1 MSTIFF
7 FVCLIILIGV
17 IAAISAPFWR
27 KDPTTPAGNNERCS
41 LLWVAEEDQERA
53 DLSVEREVLLQ
64 SLQELDVEL
73 AQGRLEPE
81 DYERL
86 KATDEQRLLGVM
98 DRLEALAATIQPPSS
113 SEQDRQPGIAWGSAI
128 AVSLVIV
135 TLSVGTYGFLQ
146 WRTINRL
153 VGIQT
158 ERTGRMPDPREM
170 VARLEARLKENPDD
184 VQGQMMAGRS
194 YMVLERMDDAK
205 NAYEKVLEL
214 DPRNHEAH
222 YNLGVIMIE
231 ERKFD
236 DPKVFEAA
244 LKHFDLVLVD
254 RPNEPGVNWYKGL
267 ALWYLKRYRETEEFW
282 ATAYKNLDPG
292 STDADFVKQA
302 LAKLRNGETPF

>member
-7 FVCLIILIGV
+7 FVCLTILIGV
-17 IAAISAPFWR
+17 IAAISSPFWR
-27 KDPTTPAGNNERCS
+27 KDPAASELISRD
-41 LLWVAEEDQERA
+41 AEEDQERA

-64 SLQELDVEL
+64 SLQELGVEL
-73 AQGRLEPE
+73 AQGRLEQE
-81 DYERL
+81 DYDRL

-98 DRLEALAATIQPPSS
+98 DRLDALADTGRPASS
-113 SEQDRQPGIAWGSAI
+113 SEQASQPGSAWGPAV
-128 AVSLVIV
+128 AVSLVVVI
-135 TLSVGTYGFLQ
+135 LSVGTYGFLQ

-153 VGIQT
+153 VDIQT
-158 ERTGRMPDPREM
+158 ERTGQMPDPREM

-194 YMVLERMDDAK
+194 YMVLDRMDDAK
-205 NAYEKVLEL
+205 KAYAKVLEL
-214 DPRNHEAH
+214 DSRNHEAH

-236 DPKVFEAA
+236 DPKIFEAA
-244 LKHFDLVLVD
+244 LEHFDRVLID

-292 STDADFVKQA
+292 SQDADFVKQA
-302 LAKLRNGETPF
+302 LAKLRDGETPF

>member
-7 FVCLIILIGV
+7 IVCLTILIGV
-17 IAAISAPFWR
+17 IAGIYAPFWR
-27 KDPTTPAGNNERCS
+27 KDPTASELIRQE
-41 LLWVAEEDQERA
+41 AEEDQERA

-64 SLQELDVEL
+64 SIQELDVEL
-73 AQGRLEPE
+73 AQGRLEQE

-86 KATDEQRLLGVM
+86 KATDEQRLLGVL
-98 DRLEALAATIQPPSS
+98 DRLETLAVTSRPSS
-113 SEQDRQPGIAWGSAI
+113 SSKQAGKPGSAWGSAI
-128 AVSLVIV
+128 AVSLVVV
-135 TLSVGTYGFLQ
+135 TLSVGIYSFLQ

-158 ERTGRMPDPREM
+158 DRAAQLPDPREM

-194 YMVLERMDDAK
+194 YMVLERTDDAK
-205 NAYEKVLEL
+205 NAYEKVLAL

-254 RPNEPGVNWYKGL
+254 RPNAPGVNWYKGL

-292 STDADFVKQA
+292 SQDAEFVKQA

>member
-7 FVCLIILIGV
+7 IVCLTILIGV
-17 IAAISAPFWR
+17 IAAISSPFWR
-27 KDPTTPAGNNERCS
+27 KDPTAPELINRE
-41 LLWVAEEDQERA
+41 AEEDQERA

-73 AQGRLEPE
+73 AQGRLEQE
-81 DYERL
+81 DYDRL

-98 DRLEALAATIQPPSS
+98 DRLETLTATGRPSS
-113 SEQDRQPGIAWGSAI
+113 PSEDAAQPATAWGSAI
-128 AVSLVIV
+128 AVSLVVVI
-135 TLSVGTYGFLQ
+135 LSVGTYGFLQ
-146 WRTINRL
+146 WRTVNRL
-153 VGIQT
+153 VDIQT
-158 ERTGRMPDPREM
+158 ERSGQMPDPREM

-194 YMVLERMDDAK
+194 YMVMERMDDAK
-205 NAYEKVLEL
+205 KAYEKVLEL
-214 DPRNHEAH
+214 EPRNHEAH

-231 ERKFD
+231 QRKFD
-236 DPKVFEAA
+236 DPKLFEAA
-244 LKHFDLVLVD
+244 LKHFDRVLVD
-254 RPNEPGVNWYKGL
+254 RPNTPGVNWYKGL

-292 STDADFVKQA
+292 SQDAEFVKQA

>member
-1 MSTIFF
+1 M
-7 FVCLIILIGV
+7 ILIGV
-17 IAAISAPFWR
+17 IAAISSPFWR
-27 KDPTTPAGNNERCS
+27 KDPTAPELISRE
-41 LLWVAEEDQERA
+41 AEEDQERA

-73 AQGRLEPE
+73 AQGRLEQE
-81 DYERL
+81 DYDRL

-98 DRLEALAATIQPPSS
+98 DRLEALAATGRPSS
-113 SEQDRQPGIAWGSAI
+113 ATERAGQPGSAWGSAV
-128 AVSLVIV
+128 AVSLVVVI
-135 TLSVGTYGFLQ
+135 LSVGTYGFLQ

-158 ERTGRMPDPREM
+158 ERTGQMPDPREM

-205 NAYEKVLEL
+205 NAFEKVLEL
-214 DPRNHEAH
+214 EPRNHEAH

-236 DPKVFEAA
+236 DPKIFEAA
-244 LKHFDLVLVD
+244 LKHFEIVLVD

-282 ATAYKNLDPG
+282 ATAYKNLDPT
-292 STDADFVKQA
+292 SQDADFVKQA

>member
-7 FVCLIILIGV
+7 FVCLTILIGV
-17 IAAISAPFWR
+17 IAAISSPFWR
-27 KDPTTPAGNNERCS
+27 KDPTAPELISRE
-41 LLWVAEEDQERA
+41 AEEDQEKA

-73 AQGRLEPE
+73 AQGRLEQE
-81 DYERL
+81 DYDRL

-98 DRLEALAATIQPPSS
+98 DRLETLTATGRPSLS
-113 SEQDRQPGIAWGSAI
+113 SEQAGQPGSAWGSAV
-128 AVSLVIV
+128 AVSLVVVI
-135 TLSVGTYGFLQ
+135 LSVGTYGFLQ

-153 VGIQT
+153 VDIQT
-158 ERTGRMPDPREM
+158 ERTGQIPDPREM

-205 NAYEKVLEL
+205 KAYEKVLKL

-222 YNLGVIMIE
+222 YNMGVIMIE
-231 ERKFD
+231 QRKFD
-236 DPKVFEAA
+236 DPKIFEAA
-244 LKHFDLVLVD
+244 LKHFDRVLVD

-292 STDADFVKQA
+292 SQDADFVKQA
-302 LAKLRNGETPF
+302 LAKLRDGETPF

>member
-7 FVCLIILIGV
+7 IVCLTILIGV
-17 IAAISAPFWR
+17 IAGISAPFWR
-27 KDPTTPAGNNERCS
+27 KDPTASELIRQE
-41 LLWVAEEDQERA
+41 AEEDQERA

-64 SLQELDVEL
+64 SIQELDVEL
-73 AQGRLEPE
+73 AQGRLEQE

-86 KATDEQRLLGVM
+86 KATDEQRLLGVL
-98 DRLEALAATIQPPSS
+98 DRLETLAVTSRPSS
-113 SEQDRQPGIAWGSAI
+113 SSKQAGKPGSAWGSAI
-128 AVSLVIV
+128 AVSLVVV
-135 TLSVGTYGFLQ
+135 TLSVGIYSFLQ

-158 ERTGRMPDPREM
+158 DRAAQLPDPREM

-194 YMVLERMDDAK
+194 YMVLERTDDAK
-205 NAYEKVLEL
+205 NAYEKVLAL

-254 RPNEPGVNWYKGL
+254 RPNAPGVNWYKGL

-282 ATAYKNLDPG
+282 ATAYKILDPG
-292 STDADFVKQA
+292 SQDAEFVKQA

>member
-1 MSTIFF
+1 MSTIFLI
-7 FVCLIILIGV
+7 VCITILIGV
-17 IAAISAPFWR
+17 IAGISSPFWR
-27 KDPTTPAGNNERCS
+27 KDPTASGLISQE
-41 LLWVAEEDQERA
+41 AEEDQERA

-73 AQGRLEPE
+73 AQGRLEQE

-98 DRLEALAATIQPPSS
+98 DRLEVLTASGRLLLS
-113 SEQDRQPGIAWGSAI
+113 SEQPGQQGNAWGSAI
-128 AVSLVIV
+128 AVSLVVV
-135 TLSVGTYGFLQ
+135 TLSVGVYSFLQ

-158 ERTGRMPDPREM
+158 DRAAQLPDPREM
-170 VARLEARLKENPDD
+170 VARLEARLRENPDD
-184 VQGQMMAGRS
+184 VQGQMLAGRS
-194 YMVLERMDDAK
+194 YMALDRVDNAK
-205 NAYEKVLEL
+205 KAYEKVLEL
-214 DPRNHEAH
+214 EPRNHEAH

-236 DPKVFEAA
+236 DPKLFEAA
-244 LKHFDLVLVD
+244 LKHFDVVLVD

-282 ATAYKNLDPG
+282 ATTYNNLDPG
-292 STDADFVKQA
+292 STDAEFVKQA
-302 LAKLRNGETPF
+302 LAKLRKGETPF

>member
-7 FVCLIILIGV
+7 FVCLTILIGV
-17 IAAISAPFWR
+17 IAAISSPFWR
-27 KDPTTPAGNNERCS
+27 KDSTTPEMISRD
-41 LLWVAEEDQERA
+41 AEEDQERA
-53 DLSVEREVLLQ
+53 DLSVEHEVLLQ

-73 AQGRLEPE
+73 AQGRLEQE
-81 DYERL
+81 DYARL
-86 KATDEQRLLGVM
+86 KATDEQRLLGVL
-98 DRLEALAATIQPPSS
+98 DRLEALAATGRSSSS
-113 SEQDRQPGIAWGSAI
+113 SEQHSLPRSAWGSAI
-128 AVSLVIV
+128 AVSLVVVIF
-135 TLSVGTYGFLQ
+135 SIGTYSFLQ

-153 VGIQT
+153 VGLQT
-158 ERTGRMPDPREM
+158 ERAGQMPDPREM

-222 YNLGVIMIE
+222 YNMGVIMIE

-236 DPKVFEAA
+236 DPKLFEAA
-244 LKHFDLVLVD
+244 LKHFDLVLAD

-292 STDADFVKQA
+292 SQDAEFLKQA

>member
-7 FVCLIILIGV
+7 FACLAILVGV
-17 IAAISAPFWR
+17 IAAISSPFWR
-27 KDPTTPAGNNERCS
+27 KDPTAPVGNNDRCS
-41 LLWVAEEDQERA
+41 LLWEAEEDQERA

-73 AQGRLEPE
+73 AQGRLEQE
-81 DYERL
+81 DYDRL

-98 DRLEALAATIQPPSS
+98 DRLEALAAAQPASS
-113 SEQDRQPGIAWGSAI
+113 SEHAAQPAHAWGPAI
-128 AVSLVIV
+128 AVSLVVVI
-135 TLSVGTYGFLQ
+135 LSVGTYGFLQ

-158 ERTGRMPDPREM
+158 ERAGQMPDPREM
-170 VARLEARLKENPDD
+170 VARLEARLKDNPDD

-205 NAYEKVLEL
+205 HAYEKVLKL

-236 DPKVFEAA
+236 DPKIFETA
-244 LKHFDLVLVD
+244 LKHFDRVLVD

-292 STDADFVKQA
+292 SQDAEFVKQA

>member
-7 FVCLIILIGV
+7 FVCLTILIGV
-17 IAAISAPFWR
+17 IAAISSPFWR
-27 KDPTTPAGNNERCS
+27 KDLTTPELISRE
-41 LLWVAEEDQERA
+41 AEEDQERA

-73 AQGRLEPE
+73 AQGRLEQE

-98 DRLEALAATIQPPSS
+98 DRLEALAATGRSSSS
-113 SEQDRQPGIAWGSAI
+113 SEQAGQPGSAWGSAI
-128 AVSLVIV
+128 AVSLVVVI
-135 TLSVGTYGFLQ
+135 LSVGTYGFLQ

-158 ERTGRMPDPREM
+158 ERSGQMPDPREM
-170 VARLEARLKENPDD
+170 VSRLEARLKENPDD

-205 NAYEKVLEL
+205 SAYEKVLKL

-231 ERKFD
+231 QRKFD
-236 DPKVFEAA
+236 DPKIFEAA
-244 LKHFDLVLVD
+244 LKHFDSVLVD

-292 STDADFVKQA
+292 SQDADFVKQA